1 MIAGIVLAGG
11 EGRRI
16 GGDKPFVALAGRP
29 LLAHVVERIRPQVDR
44 LALAVRQSDARFEA
58 FGLPQF
64 ADPADMAGPLAG
76 LVSGL
81 AFAAASGAD
90 WLLTVPTDAPLLPAD
105 LVGRLR
111 AAALPET
118 EAVVARSAGASHPT
132 VALYRPALGGRLAAH
147 LDATP
152 RRSIIGFL
160 ERLVLGHADFAA
172 FPVDPFLNL
181 NTPDD
186 LAAARSVLSS

>member
-16 GGDKPFVALAGRP
+16 GGDKPFVDLAGRP

-44 LALAVRQSDARFEA
+44 LALAVRAPDPRFEA
-58 FGLPQF
+58 FGLPRI
-64 ADPADMAGPLAG
+64 ADPDDVAGPLAG

-105 LVGRLR
+105 LVARLR
-111 AAALPET
+111 AAALPDT

-147 LDATP
+147 LAETP
-152 RRSIIGFL
+152 RRSIAGFL
-160 ERLVLGHADFAA
+160 ERLVLARADFAA
-172 FPVDPFLNL
+172 LTVDPFLNV
-181 NTPDD
+181 NTPGD
-186 LAAARSVLSS
+186 LAAARSVLPS